1 MESAPEPG
9 EAVRGRVTLPSFVGL
24 LVGLR
29 GCAQGWSLQEADL
42 ELLSSLA
49 TQQRMVHGEM
59 WLSKEGPYKTMQD
72 LWDE

>member
-1 MESAPEPG
+1 MMPTLFGLRHAP
-9 EAVRGRVTLPSFVGL
+9 VV
-24 LVGLR
+24 R